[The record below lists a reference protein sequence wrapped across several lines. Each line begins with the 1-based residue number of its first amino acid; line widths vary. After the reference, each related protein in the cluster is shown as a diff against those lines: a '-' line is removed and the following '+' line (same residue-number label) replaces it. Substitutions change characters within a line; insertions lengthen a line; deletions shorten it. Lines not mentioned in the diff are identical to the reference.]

1 MSHIVHLNR
10 KFNVSKCIRES
21 KTLKKL
27 RILKIYLKINWR
39 STFNKEKLI
48 WLNYGWASIPFGNKE
63 HSSHICHNFDH
74 MINVFIMLYI
84 KIKWQFLSKC
94 LSCLIKKVFFQIIFK
109 RTKKLDEISSAERI
123 LRHFYWK
130 SELICNNKRPLASLR
145 TPITSKEYAEWVE
158 LNVTKY
164 ENPK

>member
-1 MSHIVHLNR
+1 MHRLLEDKEKRRGPSAIAQEYIVIWYVSYCSFEQ
-10 KFNVSKCIRES
+10 KIVSKCIRES

-39 STFNKEKLI
+39 STFNKEKSI
-48 WLNYGWASIPFGNKE
+48 WLNYGWTSKPFGNKE

-74 MINVFIMLYI
+74 MINVFIILYI

-94 LSCLIKKVFFQIIFK
+94 LSCLIKKVFFQIIFE

-123 LRHFYWK
+123 LRHFY
-130 SELICNNKRPLASLR
+130 
-145 TPITSKEYAEWVE
+145 
-158 LNVTKY
+158 
-164 ENPK
+164 